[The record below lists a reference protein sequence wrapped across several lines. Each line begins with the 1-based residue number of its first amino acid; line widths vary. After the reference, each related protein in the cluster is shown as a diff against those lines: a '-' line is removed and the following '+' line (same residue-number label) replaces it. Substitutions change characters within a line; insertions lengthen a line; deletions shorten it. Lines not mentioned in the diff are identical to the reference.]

1 MASLPHPLT
10 TAACPPVADP
20 AITEFHGDG
29 VCIVLLPAAAYSVS
43 GAADHHGI
51 GLALARQT
59 GVHRIGGE
67 RRRDFDT
74 LPSTLA
80 YTPAGMP
87 MFSESPVGGEYLL
100 LQWTPQAWA
109 QWAGDIALPSGRPQA
124 QGQRAAMRTAIA
136 ARRALLAGSMS
147 AETSATLAAQWLA
160 ACVPAL
166 MQKAVRRDDAPLPQA
181 AALLDYIEAHLDTSL
196 PLSALAAQVGLPVVS
211 FLRAFERRIGMTPH
225 AYVMERRLQ
234 RARQLLRT
242 SRQPLAWVAAE
253 CGFAHQ
259 SHMGSVFQRVLGMPP
274 SRYRTD
280 STAPP
285 ISHPADKG
293 SPSVSDQAFALY
305 VDSRFT
311 SPWAMSVFVALTEKG
326 LPFTLHTV
334 DLDANETKTP
344 AFAKLSLTRRWC
356 TAISC

>member
-29 VCIVLLPAAAYSVS
+29 VRIVLLPASAYSVS

-74 LPSTLA
+74 LPGTLA

-109 QWAGDIALPSGRPQA
+109 HWAGDIALPSGRPQA

-147 AETSATLAAQWLA
+147 AETGATLAAQWLA

-166 MQKAVRRDDAPLPQA
+166 MKKAVRRDDAPLPQA

-196 PLSALAAQVGLPVVS
+196 PLSALAARVGLPVVG

-274 SRYRTD
+274 SRYRAD
-280 STAPP
+280 STAPT
-285 ISHPADKG
+285 HF
-293 SPSVSDQAFALY
+293 SP
-305 VDSRFT
+305 
-311 SPWAMSVFVALTEKG
+311 
-326 LPFTLHTV
+326 
-334 DLDANETKTP
+334 
-344 AFAKLSLTRRWC
+344 RR
-356 TAISC
+356 